1 MLSKYLLIVLILCFI
16 NPSSDD
22 AVITWREDLKL
33 TWNEFNAVPKPN
45 ASVVAITASGI
56 TFEYSVT
63 EKNSLIVSFN
73 AIVYAHFYPNKSWVI
88 IEQSTPHILN
98 HEQLHFDIT
107 ELHARKFRKQL
118 SQLKVTN
125 SIKSELQNLHDKI
138 KKDVA
143 VMQKLYDQES
153 NNSVNREF
161 QTKWDNYIRLEL
173 DKLDL
178 YKSID

>member
-1 MLSKYLLIVLILCFI
+1 MLSKNLLIVLILCLI

-22 AVITWREDLKL
+22 DVITWREEQKL
-33 TWNEFNAVPKPN
+33 TWNEFKAIPKPN

-63 EKNSLIVSFN
+63 EKNSQVVSFN
-73 AIVYAHFYPNKSWVI
+73 ANVYAHFYPNKSWVI

-125 SIKSELQNLHDKI
+125 AIKSELQKLHVNI
-138 KKDVA
+138 KKEVA

-153 NNSVNREF
+153 NNSVNLEF
-161 QTKWDNYIRLEL
+161 QTKWDNYIKKELE
-173 DKLDL
+173 KLDL